1 MANDEINTNTTP
13 AAEKQPKNKKS
24 DDKKSSATA
33 GMKMPE
39 VNKANI
45 SEFFRKY
52 LRVLKLARRPT
63 KDEFFKISAVAAAGI
78 AVIGVL
84 GFIIY
89 LIFHYL
95 LP

>member
-1 MANDEINTNTTP
+1 MADEKNTN
-13 AAEKQPKNKKS
+13 NKKTAAA
-24 DDKKSSATA
+24 SAV
-33 GMKMPE
+33 GNVKMPE
-39 VNKANI
+39 VSKQSI

-63 KDEFFKISAVAAAGI
+63 KEEFFKISAVAAAGI

>member
-1 MANDEINTNTTP
+1 MNILADEKNTEKK
-13 AAEKQPKNKKS
+13 AA
-24 DDKKSSATA
+24 SSAVNV
-33 GMKMPE
+33 KMPE
-39 VNKANI
+39 DSKQSI

-89 LIFHYL
+89 LVFHYL

>member
-1 MANDEINTNTTP
+1 MNILADDKNTN
-13 AAEKQPKNKKS
+13 
-24 DDKKSSATA
+24 DKKTAVASAVSNV
-33 GMKMPE
+33 KMPE
-39 VNKANI
+39 VSKQSI

-89 LIFHYL
+89 LVFHYL

>member
-1 MANDEINTNTTP
+1 M
-13 AAEKQPKNKKS
+13 
-24 DDKKSSATA
+24 
-33 GMKMPE
+33 
-39 VNKANI
+39 

-89 LIFHYL
+89 LVFHYL

>member
-1 MANDEINTNTTP
+1 MADEKNT
-13 AAEKQPKNKKS
+13 EKKAV
-24 DDKKSSATA
+24 SSAVNV
-33 GMKMPE
+33 KMPE
-39 VNKANI
+39 VSKQSI

-89 LIFHYL
+89 LVFHYL

>member
-1 MANDEINTNTTP
+1 MMEVL
-13 AAEKQPKNKKS
+13 KQS
-24 DDKKSSATA
+24 
-33 GMKMPE
+33 
-39 VNKANI
+39 I
-45 SEFFRKY
+45 SEFFRMY

-89 LIFHYL
+89 LVFHYL
-95 LP
+95 LK

>member
-1 MANDEINTNTTP
+1 MTDEKNT
-13 AAEKQPKNKKS
+13 
-24 DDKKSSATA
+24 DKKAASSVVNV
-33 GMKMPE
+33 KMME
-39 VNKANI
+39 VLKQSI
-45 SEFFRKY
+45 SEFFRMY

-89 LIFHYL
+89 LVFHYL
-95 LP
+95 LK

>member
-1 MANDEINTNTTP
+1 MNILADEKNT
-13 AAEKQPKNKKS
+13 EKKAV
-24 DDKKSSATA
+24 SSAVNV
-33 GMKMPE
+33 KMPE
-39 VNKANI
+39 VSKQSI

-89 LIFHYL
+89 LVFHYL

>member
-1 MANDEINTNTTP
+1 MNILADVKHNEKK
-13 AAEKQPKNKKS
+13 AASS
-24 DDKKSSATA
+24 DVNV
-33 GMKMPE
+33 KMPE
-39 VNKANI
+39 VSKQSI

-89 LIFHYL
+89 LVFHYL